1 MPDRPRTL
9 MHALLDAQRAIIQP
23 GKTGKNAAQGWQ
35 FLEIGAVMSA
45 AHTALNSAGLVHQF
59 IETGEYDPL
68 LIEQTFLIAHPD
80 SDEEQRWSIRWPV
93 ERPGPQGRRAA
104 ISYAQKQILIGLFCI
119 GDSDPE
125 THAEPSSTPPPP
137 PARSAEATT
146 AQRTMLAKLM
156 TDAGMS
162 KDERLEWVREQLA
175 PKMVRSINDVDRGNA
190 SILIDRMQRRLAAET
205 PHDPEPDTPPTSSDP
220 ADMPSLLDTDET

>member
-1 MPDRPRTL
+1 MTDRPRTL
-9 MHALLDAQRAIIQP
+9 MHAFLDAQRAIVQP
-23 GKTGKNAAQGWQ
+23 GKTGSNAAQGWQ

-59 IETGEYDPL
+59 VETGEYDPQ
-68 LIEQTFLIAHPD
+68 LIEQTFCVVHPD

-93 ERPGPQGRRAA
+93 ERAGPQGRRAA

-125 THAEPSSTPPPP
+125 THAEPTSAPPPE
-137 PARSAEATT
+137 RSSDATP
-146 AQRTMLAKLM
+146 AQRAKLATLM
-156 TDAGMS
+156 SAAGMT

-175 PKMVRSINDVDRGNA
+175 PKMVRSIADVDRTSA
-190 SILIDRMQRRLAAET
+190 SILIDRMQRRTAEET
-205 PHDPEPDTPPTSSDP
+205 PHDPRPDTAPTGGDP
-220 ADMPSLLDTDET
+220 ADMPSLLDADET